1 MSGFAGGGVHLLK
14 VRVNEHLVLIVRVLS
29 LLYSKTVFELSG
41 KLSDI
46 IRGSIVTWFLA
57 SSSFGY
63 QTTFCADESW
73 GSVVLCC
80 KMNEQMDPDRPQLM

>member
-1 MSGFAGGGVHLLK
+1 MHLLK

-46 IRGSIVTWFLA
+46 IRGSIVTCFLA

-63 QTTFCADESW
+63 QTTCHADESW

-80 KMNEQMDPDRPQLM
+80 KMNEQMDSDRPQLM